1 MRATRMALVRT
12 LLVMGTCGVLV
23 GACASRE
30 DPLEIGLRRIA
41 LDLAFK
47 DATKAEPVSP
57 RQVAVQLGV
66 ADVRTLAEIP
76 EEEEP
81 PRRTPRVIVIPPRR
95 PQPVCEAA
103 PPGANYDV
111 PTYPVVKDPP
121 EIGTYTRINQ
131 GSVKIGTAAFDLD
144 FQYPP
149 KSEVDVTDV
158 AFVTATAYLN
168 NDDVDKLGVPAQVRG
183 DPTAFPNRVEY
194 SMTRHG
200 PSGLKVVDRYRYS
213 LGGTTGGDFVW
224 LIRRETTLNGKTSVF
239 NPTPPIR
246 YVKLFV
252 AEGPDSEITH
262 GGTDRATNTALTVQ
276 SKIVGRESVDV
287 CGEVVDTFKVQI
299 VENFVDLSKQP
310 PVISGNE
317 SGTANFWNVRFD
329 HGLLLVREEVHS
341 TYRGSTEVAGAP
353 VPVTVKT
360 DYIGTIDALK
370 PKPLKTRSTTPTT
383 APPVDDGG
391 DGEEG

>member
-1 MRATRMALVRT
+1 MRA
-12 LLVMGTCGVLV
+12 LLIAGLCAALV
-23 GACASRE
+23 GACANGE
-30 DPLEIGLRRIA
+30 DPLEIGLRRVA

-57 RQVAVQLGV
+57 RQVAEQLGV
-66 ADVRTLAEIP
+66 ADERTLEEIP

-81 PRRTPRVIVIPPRR
+81 PRRTPRLIVIPPRK
-95 PQPVCEAA
+95 PEPVCQVA
-103 PPGANYDV
+103 PAGANYDV
-111 PTYPVVKDPP
+111 PTYPVIKDPP
-121 EIGTYTRINQ
+121 AIGTYTRVNQ
-131 GSVKIGTAAFDLD
+131 GSVKIETTAFDLD
-144 FQYPP
+144 FQYPS
-149 KSEVDVTDV
+149 KSNVDVTDV
-158 AFVTATAYLN
+158 AFVTASSYLTSE
-168 NDDVDKLGVPAQVRG
+168 DVDNANLPPQVRS
-183 DPTAFPNRVEY
+183 DPTVFPNRVEF
-194 SMTRHG
+194 SMTRFG

-213 LGGTTGGDFVW
+213 LGGTTGGDFLW
-224 LIRRETTLNGKTSVF
+224 LIRRETTLSGQTSVF

-262 GGTDRATNTALTVQ
+262 GGTDRDTNTALTVQ

-299 VENFVDLSKQP
+299 VENFVDLSQQP

-317 SGTANFWNVRFD
+317 TGTANFWNVQFD

-353 VPVTVKT
+353 VPVTVRT
-360 DYIGTIDALK
+360 DFIGTIDALT
-370 PKPLKTRSTTPTT
+370 PKPLKVRSTTPTT
-383 APPVDDGG
+383 APPQGDGG
-391 DGEEG
+391 DEVEE